1 MKIESSSN
9 SVTIQIE
16 HDGMIY
22 QFISHTTISENHGT
36 NGPLFR
42 EIPNG
47 FKQHTDS
54 GILTVQPKRLQFVE
68 TNRSGTFRSFLPRNL
83 ESHTKT
89 IVPED
94 LAIMNQTGLFEHI
107 ESGKWIKTLG

>member
-22 QFISHTTISENHGT
+22 QFISHTISENHGT

-54 GILTVQPKRLQFVE
+54 DILNVQPKRLQSVK
-68 TNRSGTFRSFLPRNL
+68 TTRSDIFRSFLPRNI
-83 ESHTKT
+83 ESLTKT
-89 IVPED
+89 VAPEE

-107 ESGKWIKTLG
+107 ESGKWIKILG